1 MWVGFFP
8 IINHPFGVPPFME
21 TPIYDYRCLRP
32 AFVCNSTTSTDWWR
46 TVVKVEK
53 DEPNLVKVE
62 YHHAEPDLQL
72 FSCEKKGVFMSLDS
86 MDLELVWTCDCI
98 CHMLHL
104 PTSSNIYHLHSCTK
118 SNIFA
123 IWIIWRFRWA
133 GSFGHR
139 RPESVPKHVELN
151 GPPAKRHWRKLSSE
165 MLQNGIIL
173 QSDWMTNDIH
183 LPAPVM

>member
-1 MWVGFFP
+1 MFETGFCVQFHNIHRLVENSGEGRKRWTQSCQSGISP
-8 IINHPFGVPPFME
+8 RRTWLAAIFMRKKRGFHVPWLDGLGTCM
-21 TPIYDYRCLRP
+21 
-32 AFVCNSTTSTDWWR
+32 
-46 TVVKVEK
+46 
-53 DEPNLVKVE
+53 NLW
-62 YHHAEPDLQL
+62 LI
-72 FSCEKKGVFMSLDS
+72 CG
-86 MDLELVWTCDCI
+86 I

>member
-1 MWVGFFP
+1 
-8 IINHPFGVPPFME
+8 ME

-53 DEPNLVKVE
+53 DEANLVKVE
-62 YHHAEPDLQL
+62 YHHAGYLTCSY
-72 FSCEKKGVFMSLDS
+72 FHAKKRGFHVPWLDA
-86 MDLELVWTCDCI
+86 LGTCLNLWLIWLI
-98 CHMLHL
+98 CSIYQHH
-104 PTSSNIYHLHSCTK
+104 PTSIIYIHVPRATFLPYGSYGGLGE
-118 SNIFA
+118 F
-123 IWIIWRFRWA
+123 F
-133 GSFGHR
+133 SFGHR